1 MSKCTRD
8 DGDNGDGVRSDMDP
22 RVVRTWMR
30 HLLYGDPL
38 LFARENVSE
47 LVSSECCEIV
57 RRQYPP
63 RNRPFDAQLRS
74 ICESE
79 FEWLVAGDGGA
90 FDMPPRYVEHRPPT
104 VLRKR
109 RGVARHLEMLRRV
122 KQPEQRTA
130 EWYDLRNNL
139 VTASN
144 AWMALGTEA
153 SVFSLLKEKV
163 VLKTLQSDANAN
175 GSQVLLESTPFEWGK
190 KYEPVST
197 RYYEMEY
204 DTDVIEYGCIVHRD
218 YSFLGASPDG
228 INGRRGSKLQGRM
241 LEVKNP
247 VSRVITGVPKKEYW
261 VQMQLQMEV
270 CDLDECDFLETKFV
284 EYTEYEEYAAIRAQ
298 SGGGG
303 GAMRFGTILVFIK
316 DEALHYVYSPPEE
329 CATLEEECAWSR
341 SFREKAEKERT
352 MTWYKTLHWQLVE
365 VSCVLVQRNRR
376 WFESAAPVLSA
387 FWERVLRY
395 RRNPSEWEEYK
406 GLRAKNARPRAATA
420 AAATAEAAGSHKSH
434 RHRGALPHRCLITVR
449 GVPPKTPPS
458 ASDDKPPPSS

>member
-1 MSKCTRD
+1 MSESKQD
-8 DGDNGDGVRSDMDP
+8 DGGGGGGARSEMDP
-22 RVVRTWMR
+22 RVLRTWMR

-74 ICESE
+74 MCEGE
-79 FEWLVAGDGGA
+79 FERLVAGEGEGGA

-130 EWYDLRNNL
+130 AWYDLRNNL
-139 VTASN
+139 ITASN

-153 SVFSLLKEKV
+153 SVFTLLKEKV
-163 VLKTLQSDANAN
+163 VLKTPQSDANAN
-175 GSQVLLESTPFEWGK
+175 GGQVLLESTPFEWGK

-204 DTDVIEYGCIVHRD
+204 DTDVVEYGCIVHRD
-218 YSFLGASPDG
+218 YPFLGASPDG

-284 EYTEYEEYAAIRAQ
+284 EYTEYEEYAAVRAQ
-298 SGGGG
+298 QGGGGG

-329 CATLEEECAWSR
+329 CATLKEECAWAR

-352 MTWYKTLHWQLVE
+352 MAWYKTLHWQLVE

-376 WFESAAPVLSA
+376 WFESAAPVLAA

-395 RRNPSEWEEYK
+395 RRNPTEWGEYK
-406 GLRAKNARPRAATA
+406 RLREKDARPRAVA
-420 AAATAEAAGSHKSH
+420 AS
-434 RHRGALPHRCLITVR
+434 GAPQLPQRCLITVR
-449 GVPPKTPPS
+449 GVPPKAPQ
-458 ASDDKPPPSS
+458 